1 MQKFF
6 LFAFKHFVNRN
17 PRPFGNHFGNRFV
30 GHHFFCP
37 ALLFLGQVFKLF
49 HFLFQIGDQSV
60 LQLAGLFKL
69 PVALGDGNLYPCL
82 VQLVLDFRQIGQ
94 ALLLGFPFVVQTA
107 GFFLQIGGFPFN
119 FFQPFFRLFVMFL
132 FQRFALNFQLHDL
145 AVEIVQLLRFGIDC
159 HPERTGGLVHQVN
172 RLVGQKTVGN
182 ITVGKRGRG
191 NQRGIGNPHSVMQ
204 FKLFFDPA
212 QNGNR
217 FFNRRFGYE
226 HRLKTPCQRRVFFH
240 VLFIFGKRGRSQTMQ
255 LSAGQRRL
263 QQIGSVHRPFRR
275 TGADD
280 RMHFINKQNDSAV

>member
-1 MQKFF
+1 
-6 LFAFKHFVNRN
+6 
-17 PRPFGNHFGNRFV
+17 
-30 GHHFFCP
+30 
-37 ALLFLGQVFKLF
+37 
-49 HFLFQIGDQSV
+49 
-60 LQLAGLFKL
+60 
-69 PVALGDGNLYPCL
+69 
-82 VQLVLDFRQIGQ
+82 
-94 ALLLGFPFVVQTA
+94 
-107 GFFLQIGGFPFN
+107 
-119 FFQPFFRLFVMFL
+119 MFL

-172 RLVGQKTVGN
+172 RFVGQKTVGN

-191 NQRGIGNPHSVMQ
+191 NQRGIGNPHSMMQ
-204 FKLFFDPA
+204 FKLFLDPA

-240 VLFIFGKRGRSQTMQ
+240 VLFIFGKCGRPQTMQ

-263 QQIGSVHRPFRR
+263 QQIGSIHRPFRR